1 MLKTV
6 FNNACCFV
14 EACKMKL
21 MRVKYLGFSLAIAVN
36 YLQHR

>member
-1 MLKTV
+1 MVKTV

-21 MRVKYLGFSLAIAVN
+21 MRAKYLGFSLVIVVN
-36 YLQHR
+36 YL